1 MDQSTVGI
9 IILIGTLLLLMLI
22 RIPIA
27 FSLGISAVCAALYLD
42 IPLINLFIKMV
53 TSLQNFVII
62 AFRCSSAAFPV
73 RPTRTYRP
81 SAPCSSPR

>member
-42 IPLINLFIKMV
+42 LSLIHI
-53 TSLQNFVII
+53 
-62 AFRCSSAAFPV
+62 
-73 RPTRTYRP
+73 
-81 SAPCSSPR
+81 